1 MSTQTQNFLSRACGF
16 LSGIKAEQRMFRQQ
30 RSETNHYLSPA
41 KSQVICIAS
50 GKGGTGKTM
59 VACNLAVVLAGQGLK
74 VTLLDA
80 DLGLANA
87 HLLLGVEPKYD
98 LSHLMRDE
106 KSLDEIMVNGP
117 NGVRLVP
124 GGSGNIELAIISDE
138 DLRSLAGQL
147 IGLEDFSDIILVDL
161 SSGIHPQIIRFL
173 NVAHDIILVTNF
185 EATAQADV
193 LATIGML
200 AETVGQAT
208 VHLVINRV
216 RDREQA
222 VTAFQQLWS
231 RTNRTWRGRIKLFFS
246 GWLPQNWYVQS
257 SIILGKP
264 VVLKHPQSLP
274 TRCLQTMGAR
284 IYKHHLVWRSRQVG
298 NWGRPSAF
306 ARLSRINGGPDS

>member
-1 MSTQTQNFLSRACGF
+1 MSTQTQNFLNRACGF

-30 RSETNHYLSPA
+30 TPETCSYLSPA

-59 VACNLAVVLAGQGLK
+59 IACNLAVVLAGQGLK

-98 LSHLMRDE
+98 LSHLMRGDKNLE
-106 KSLDEIMVNGP
+106 EIIVRGP
-117 NGVRLVP
+117 KGVRLVP
-124 GGSGNIELAIISDE
+124 GGSGNTELAIVSDE
-138 DLRSLAGQL
+138 DLGLLAGQL

-173 NVAHDIILVTNF
+173 NVAHDIMLVGNF
-185 EATAQADV
+185 EATAQADI
-193 LATIGML
+193 LATVGML
-200 AETVGQAT
+200 AETLGQAT
-208 VHLVINRV
+208 VHLVINRA
-216 RDREQA
+216 RNREQA

-231 RTNRTWRGRIKLFFS
+231 RANRTWRGRIKLFFS
-246 GWLPQNWYVQS
+246 GWLPQNWYVQN
-257 SIILGKP
+257 SIVLGKP
-264 VVLKHPQSLP
+264 LVLKHPQSLP

-284 IYKHHLVWRSRQVG
+284 IYKHHLIWRSRQVG
-298 NWGRPSAF
+298 KWGMPSAF
-306 ARLSRINGGPDS
+306 ARLSRMSEAQDG